1 MLHSSV
7 TVGLTVGLVLA
18 AAVLAC
24 AKADDPKV
32 HAPAAS
38 EAAVVGADGGELD
51 AAGAL
56 RALPMPQQFPRI
68 TLDAAT
74 FDASRDAAGR

>member
-7 TVGLTVGLVLA
+7 TVGLVLA

-38 EAAVVGADGGELD
+38 EAVVGVDGGELD
-51 AAGAL
+51 AAGPL

>member
-7 TVGLTVGLVLA
+7 TVGLVVA

-38 EAAVVGADGGELD
+38 EAAVVGADGGEID
-51 AAGAL
+51 AAGPL

-68 TLDAAT
+68 ILDAAT
-74 FDASRDAAGR
+74 FDASRDGSKR